1 MKKERR
7 EEEGKQTTFN
17 IIEHKTRDNQCKQGC
32 TMRQKHTKSDQSLQ
46 REKRGSEGSSS
57 SNKAS
62 V

>member
-7 EEEGKQTTFN
+7 EEGKQTTFN

-32 TMRQKHTKSDQSLQ
+32 TMRQTDTQNQINLCSGEERLT
-46 REKRGSEGSSS
+46 EGNSSS
-57 SNKAS
+57 KAS